1 MPYPTEIDPRQ
12 FRNTLGRF
20 ATGITV
26 VTIPHDGEVHGITV
40 NAFMSVSLEPPL
52 VVISIGNRARAHQ
65 LLLSSTHYGV
75 SVLNERQI
83 HESNRFAGRPAEGR
97 ARFVTVHGFPL
108 LPEALAHLICR
119 ITERYAVGD
128 HTLFVGQVEH
138 LAWQDDQP
146 LLYFASEYAQLQSK
160 QSECPS
166 TS

>member
-1 MPYPTEIDPRQ
+1 MPSDIDPQQ
-12 FRNTLGRF
+12 FRNALGRF

-52 VVISIGNRARAHQ
+52 VLISIDKQAKAHQ
-65 LLLSSTHYGV
+65 LLLSSSHYGV
-75 SVLNERQI
+75 SVLNERQV

-97 ARFVTVHGFPL
+97 AQFVTKEGFPL
-108 LPEALAHLICR
+108 LAGALAQLICR

-138 LAWQDDQP
+138 LAWQDDRP
-146 LLYFASEYAQLQSK
+146 LLYFASEYAQL
-160 QSECPS
+160 PS
-166 TS
+166 RAPRDAVS